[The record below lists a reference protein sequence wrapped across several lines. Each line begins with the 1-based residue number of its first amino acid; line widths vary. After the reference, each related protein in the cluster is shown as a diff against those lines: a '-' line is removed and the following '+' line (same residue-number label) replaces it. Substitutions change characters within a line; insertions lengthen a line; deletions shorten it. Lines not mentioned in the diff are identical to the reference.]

1 MSCYYEKQSL
11 NILEDEF
18 TTLQTRR
25 ESVVENLLNY
35 QFTNAR
41 AEEYARHGVGRR
53 ISTVARCIRNVF
65 ELLPPNLET
74 IPTIDETY
82 DALIQLQT
90 HIINVFGCVDNLA
103 WMWVLETDL
112 KAPDGTNLD
121 RKEIGLRKRHK
132 IVLGSLSKEV
142 QAFLASIKKWFTYL
156 EDYRHALAHRIP
168 LYVPPFEIDP
178 KNEPRIQELSR
189 LLKMEAIKEG
199 SRAKYQQLEKELDSL
214 KFFRPFIMHSWSE
227 ARPMAFHQQVLTDFK
242 TIDVLTTKMI
252 GEMISRRS

>member
-1 MSCYYEKQSL
+1 MSCYYGKKAL
-11 NILEDEF
+11 DVLEDEF
-18 TTLQTRR
+18 ATLEARR
-25 ESVVENLLNY
+25 IQIVENLLNY
-35 QFTNAR
+35 QFANAR
-41 AEEYARHGVGRR
+41 AKEYAREGVGRR
-53 ISTVARCIRNVF
+53 ISTVARCIHNVF
-65 ELLPPNLET
+65 VLMPPNLET

-112 KAPDGTNLD
+112 KAHDGTDLAHKD
-121 RKEIGLRKRHK
+121 IGLRKNHK
-132 IVLGSLSKEV
+132 IVLASLSKEF
-142 QAFLASIKKWFTYL
+142 QDFLASTKKWFTYL

-168 LYVPPFEIDP
+168 LYVPPFAIDR
-178 KNEPRIQELSR
+178 KSEARVQELAR
-189 LLKMEAIKEG
+189 LKMEAIKEG

-214 KFFRPFIMHSWSE
+214 KFFRPFITHSWSE

-252 GEMISRRS
+252 GEMISRRR